1 MSVSFHPKSRSPR
14 RSPRR
19 FQLFIIKINTRTQT
33 EVLQFSIPLIKSK
46 RASRHGQVQ
55 RDHLPGEDRDG
66 VCAEAFAE
74 VWVWSL
80 SIASCRLTL
89 DTTGLLSLSFD
100 PWLNCNGAAI
110 VETLQVRII
119 KYSYVRHTADIGKT
133 SLLGLS

>member
-1 MSVSFHPKSRSPR
+1 MPGAKTEIVPFSF
-14 RSPRR
+14 
-19 FQLFIIKINTRTQT
+19 T
-33 EVLQFSIPLIKSK
+33 LIKSK

-66 VCAEAFAE
+66 VCAEAFGE

-89 DTTGLLSLSFD
+89 GTTGLLSLSFD

-110 VETLQVRII
+110 VETLQVRNI
-119 KYSYVRHTADIGKT
+119 
-133 SLLGLS
+133 